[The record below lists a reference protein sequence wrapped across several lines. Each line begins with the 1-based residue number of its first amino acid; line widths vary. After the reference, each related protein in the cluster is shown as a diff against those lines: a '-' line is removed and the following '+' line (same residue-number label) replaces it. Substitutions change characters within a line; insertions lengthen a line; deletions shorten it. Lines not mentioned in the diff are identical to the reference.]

1 MDVSFHRR
9 VPCPLRQGRSQLQQH
24 AHSGT
29 GSCLEAHELLS
40 VYVRRK
46 SEVWEGGST
55 SNHSLHRLVH
65 EWGIPQ
71 MIPWK
76 KKEPRVC
83 PAAIAYRRA
92 VWECKSLVQRID

>member
-1 MDVSFHRR
+1 MLVFIVGSLVRYAKAVR
-9 VPCPLRQGRSQLQQH
+9 NCSSTRTPEQVH
-24 AHSGT
+24 AWKRMN
-29 GSCLEAHELLS
+29 CYLS
-40 VYVRRK
+40 TFDARAKCGKVAQPP
-46 SEVWEGGST
+46 
-55 SNHSLHRLVH
+55 NHSLHRLVH